1 MSNTLKRTHTASAPE
16 AIGPYSQA
24 VEVGGFLFT
33 SGQIPLDPR
42 TMNIVGDDITAQ
54 AHQVFKNLRA
64 VLAASN
70 CTFKDAIKAT
80 VFLQSMNDFPKLNE
94 VYAEYLGEFKPARS
108 TVEVAKLPKGSL
120 VEVELIAK
128 LPA

>member
-1 MSNTLKRTHTASAPE
+1 MSNTLKRTHTADAPE

-24 VEVGGFLFT
+24 VEVAGFLFT

-42 TMNIVGDDITAQ
+42 TMNMVGDDINTQ
-54 AHQVFKNLRA
+54 SHQVFKNLKA
-64 VLAASN
+64 VLAASK
-70 CTFKDAIKAT
+70 CTFKDVVKAT

-94 VYAEYLGEFKPARS
+94 VYAEYLGEYKPARS

-120 VEVELIAK
+120 VEIELIVK
-128 LPA
+128 LP

>member
-1 MSNTLKRTHTASAPE
+1 MINLKRIHTASAPE

-24 VEVGGFLFT
+24 VEANGLLFT
-33 SGQIPLDPR
+33 SGQIPLDPS
-42 TMNIVGDDITAQ
+42 TMNLVGTDIHTQ
-54 AHQVFKNLRA
+54 AHQVFKNLKA

-70 CTFKDAIKAT
+70 CTFKDVIKAT

-94 VYAEYLGEFKPARS
+94 VYAEYLGEYKPARS

-120 VEVELIAK
+120 VEIELIVK
-128 LPA
+128 LP

>member
-1 MSNTLKRTHTASAPE
+1 MSSLKRTHTASAPE

-24 VEVGGFLFT
+24 VEANGFLFT
-33 SGQIPLDPR
+33 SGQIPLDPS
-42 TMNIVGDDITAQ
+42 TMNLVGDNINTQ
-54 AHQVFKNLRA
+54 AHQVFKNLKA

-70 CTFKDAIKAT
+70 CTFKDVIKAT

-94 VYAEYLGEFKPARS
+94 VYAEYLGEYKPARS

-120 VEVELIAK
+120 VEIELIAK
-128 LPA
+128 LP